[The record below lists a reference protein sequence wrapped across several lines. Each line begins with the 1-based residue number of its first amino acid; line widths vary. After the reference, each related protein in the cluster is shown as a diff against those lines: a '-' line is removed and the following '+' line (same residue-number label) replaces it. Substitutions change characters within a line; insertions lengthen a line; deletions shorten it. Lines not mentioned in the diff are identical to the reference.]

1 MVLAKFTR
9 VIAGIAFFMMISA
22 IFSCEELIIVDCTEC
37 QSFEPVEAT
46 LEIKLEENRQGTLI
60 TIYEGAPE
68 NNIIFDQ
75 FIAYVQSETM
85 SVILNKSYTLTAEYT
100 RGGRKDIA
108 VNSVMPRV
116 KLEELRCDESCYFI
130 YDTKVDLTLKNS
142 R

>member
-9 VIAGIAFFMMISA
+9 IVAGIVLFLMLSA
-22 IFSCEELIIVDCTEC
+22 IFSCEELIIVDCNEC
-37 QSFEPVEAT
+37 VSVEPDEAI
-46 LEIKLEENRQGTLI
+46 LEIKLAENRQALI
-60 TIYEGAPE
+60 TIYEGTPE

-75 FIAYVQSETM
+75 FASYGKSVKL

-100 RGGRKDIA
+100 LGNRKDIA

-116 KLEELRCDESCYFI
+116 KLEEVKCDEPCYFI
-130 YDTKVDLTLKNS
+130 YDNKVDLTLKNS